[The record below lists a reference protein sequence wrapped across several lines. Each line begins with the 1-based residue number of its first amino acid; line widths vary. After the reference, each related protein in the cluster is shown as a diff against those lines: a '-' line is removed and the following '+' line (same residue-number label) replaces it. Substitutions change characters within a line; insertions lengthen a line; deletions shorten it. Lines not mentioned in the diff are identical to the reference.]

1 MCRGVAC
8 FEVEQGLPDGG
19 FVRTWLY
26 GHIAYPVILCKE
38 AVLLVPSIIP
48 KMETQDV

>member
-8 FEVEQGLPDGG
+8 FEADQGFTDVN

-26 GHIAYPVILCKE
+26 GHIAYPVFLQEVKII
-38 AVLLVPSIIP
+38 VPSVIP
-48 KMETQDV
+48 KMETENI